1 MNTENATR
9 SVIVRDGKFSES
21 PIKPCHFLDVDELQ
35 SIAAL
40 GGLYVDLKNDED
52 PEALV
57 PFFAAIDLIRIAF
70 PSSADGRGF
79 SLGQRLRRLGFK
91 GTLRAHGNLISD
103 QYPMALRTGFNELEI
118 CPNMAKRQPEEQW
131 FASLPKLET
140 YRARLGLTG

>member
-1 MNTENATR
+1 MSTENTTR
-9 SVIVRDGKFSES
+9 SVIVRDGKFSKS
-21 PIKPCHFLDVDELQ
+21 PIEPCRFLGVDELQ
-35 SIAAL
+35 SLAAL

-52 PEALV
+52 PELLV
-57 PFFAAIDLIRIAF
+57 PFFAVIDLIRIEF

-91 GTLRAHGNLISD
+91 GTLRAHGDLISD

-118 CPNMAKRQPEEQW
+118 SANLAKRQPEDQW
-131 FASLPKLET
+131 LASLPKLET

>member
-1 MNTENATR
+1 MSTENKTR

-21 PIKPCHFLDVDELQ
+21 PIEPCRFLGVDELQ
-35 SIAAL
+35 SLAAL

-52 PEALV
+52 PELLV
-57 PFFAAIDLIRIAF
+57 PFFAVIDLIRIAF

-91 GTLRAHGNLISD
+91 GTLRAHGDLISD

-118 CPNMAKRQPEEQW
+118 SANLAKRQPEEQW
-131 FASLPKLET
+131 LASLPKLET

>member
-1 MNTENATR
+1 MSTEKTNR
-9 SVIVRDGKFSES
+9 SVLVREGKFSES
-21 PIKPCHFLDVDELQ
+21 TIEPCRFLGVDELQ
-35 SIAAL
+35 SLAAL

-79 SLGQRLRRLGFK
+79 SLGQRLRRLGYK
-91 GTLRAHGNLISD
+91 GTLRGHGDLISD

-118 CPNMAKRQPEEQW
+118 SPELAKRQPEEHW
-131 FASLPKLET
+131 IASLPKIET

>member
-1 MNTENATR
+1 MSTESNAR

-21 PIKPCHFLDVDELQ
+21 PIEPCRFLGVNELQ
-35 SIAAL
+35 SLAAL

-52 PEALV
+52 PETLV
-57 PFFAAIDLIRIAF
+57 PYFAAIDLIRIAF

-91 GTLRAHGNLISD
+91 GTLRAHGDLISD

-118 CPNMAKRQPEEQW
+118 SSNMAKRQPEEQW
-131 FASLPKLET
+131 LASLPKLET

>member
-1 MNTENATR
+1 MSTENITR
-9 SVIVRDGKFSES
+9 SVIVRDGKFSQS
-21 PIKPCHFLDVDELQ
+21 PIEPCRFLGVGELQ
-35 SIAAL
+35 SLAAL

-52 PEALV
+52 PETLV
-57 PFFAAIDLIRIAF
+57 PFFTAIDLIRIAF

-91 GTLRAHGNLISD
+91 GTLRAHGDLISD

-118 CPNMAKRQPEEQW
+118 SSNMAKRQPEEQW
-131 FASLPKLET
+131 LASLPKLET

>member
-1 MNTENATR
+1 MSNENKTR

-21 PIKPCHFLDVDELQ
+21 PIEPCRFLGVDELQ
-35 SIAAL
+35 SLAAL

-52 PEALV
+52 PELLV
-57 PFFAAIDLIRIAF
+57 PFFAVIDLIRIAF

-91 GTLRAHGNLISD
+91 GNLRAHGDLISD

-118 CPNMAKRQPEEQW
+118 SANLAKRQPEEQW
-131 FASLPKLET
+131 LASLPKLET